1 MPLLATPMRR
11 LLLTLSLAACTS
23 SHPPAL
29 DSGSPDAGPMPLLDA
44 SLHPLQE
51 GPPDFTHTL
60 GSFDTGYES
69 GGNRGKNVRLA
80 ASRVNETVVPPKG
93 IFSFNATVGPRT
105 AARGFLEAGVI
116 FKGEMTHGMGGGV
129 CQVSSTLHATALMA
143 GLDVIERIPHS
154 RPSAY
159 IPMGLDSTVTI
170 AEECETAPRS
180 KDCYIADLRI
190 QNPYSFPV
198 LLVLES
204 RPGKRKGLA
213 ILHGEVLGAADL
225 LGRAYSFIVK
235 DVKPFEKRVRESEDA
250 GVPTCVQKGLVR
262 RTVMGK
268 ILAKSPTGGENLVRT
283 FEVKY
288 PPTDEIWEIPVG
300 FQADPSDA
308 GTLPD
313 GFPPT

>member
-190 QNPYSFPV
+190 QNPYSFT
-198 LLVLES
+198 
-204 RPGKRKGLA
+204 
-213 ILHGEVLGAADL
+213 
-225 LGRAYSFIVK
+225 VK

-250 GVPTCVQKGLVR
+250 GVPTCVQKGLVG